1 MFKLHN
7 EYEYFVLYLIN
18 KNNNIDTHF
27 NFIYIRRVLVQHS
40 IQFEALRTE
49 FFVLNQ

>member
-7 EYEYFVLYLIN
+7 GYEYFILYLIN

-27 NFIYIRRVLVQHS
+27 NFISDIRCYLFS
-40 IQFEALRTE
+40 ILYNLKLSE
-49 FFVLNQ
+49 LNSVC